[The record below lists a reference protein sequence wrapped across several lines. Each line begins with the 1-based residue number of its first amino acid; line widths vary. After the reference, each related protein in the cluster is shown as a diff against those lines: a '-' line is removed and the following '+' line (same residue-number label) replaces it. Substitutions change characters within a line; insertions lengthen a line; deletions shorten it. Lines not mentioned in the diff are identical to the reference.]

1 MTPLSPGFVRVTLS
15 SPELEHFTDVGL
27 DQRVKLVLPLA
38 DSGLAHFPI
47 DGDDDDWSWWQAWRE
62 LPAERQNPI
71 RTYTARSIRPLDGE
85 IDIDFVCHGD
95 TGPASAWARRA
106 GVGDEVVVVGP
117 DARSSVA
124 PMGIEWNPGH
134 ATTLLLVG
142 DETAVPAISAICQS
156 LDQDARGRVILE
168 VPSPSDILPIA
179 APSGVDV
186 TWLPRATPAADCLR
200 PGDALVPAVRDWT
213 SRYLTARHHGRP
225 ADAETLRDIDVDH
238 EILWEVP
245 GSAATSGDLYA
256 FLAGEAGAI
265 TTLRRFLVSEMGID
279 RRHVAFMG
287 YWRAGRAEN

>member
-1 MTPLSPGFVRVTLS
+1 
-15 SPELEHFTDVGL
+15 
-27 DQRVKLVLPLA
+27 
-38 DSGLAHFPI
+38 
-47 DGDDDDWSWWQAWRE
+47 
-62 LPAERQNPI
+62 
-71 RTYTARSIRPLDGE
+71 
-85 IDIDFVCHGD
+85 
-95 TGPASAWARRA
+95 
-106 GVGDEVVVVGP
+106 
-117 DARSSVA
+117 
-124 PMGIEWNPGH
+124 MGIEWNPGR

-168 VPSPSDILPIA
+168 VPSPSDVLPIA

-186 TWLPRATPAADCLR
+186 TWLPRATPVADSLR

-245 GSAATSGDLYA
+245 GSPASSGDLYA

-279 RRHVAFMG
+279 RRQVAFMG